1 LIFKVYG
8 LFCRPF
14 KRYFSP
20 HMSSRGNFSGRIG
33 FILAAA
39 GSAVGL
45 GNIWK
50 FPYLAGQNGGA
61 VFLFFYLICIF
72 LLCYPVMV
80 GEIAIGRKAGSD
92 AYGSYQKLGGKKWG
106 YLGLFGILAGIFIL
120 SFYNVVAG
128 WAFGYFLHI
137 SFGDL
142 LNETDFGSFF
152 GLFVN
157 DLLDVSSAKGLANSN
172 FIFSAV
178 FMAFTAIIVAQGIQK
193 GIEAAN
199 KIMMPALYLILI
211 GIIIY
216 SLTLPNAMA
225 GVKFYLV
232 PDFSELRIQTIFEG
246 LKQAF
251 FSLSLGMGAL
261 ITYGSYLQKSENITS
276 SAAVISLADTSVA
289 FLAGLMV
296 FPLVAFLQFK
306 LQVTEVAT
314 AGPPLIF
321 IVLPQIFHEMGP
333 ILGRLVGGSFFLLVC
348 FAALTSTI
356 SLLEVP
362 VAYLVDQKKMNRK
375 KVVWGIALLIFVV
388 GLPSMASQGMIPI
401 LNKLTFYKGQDFLV
415 FVADMCDISL
425 TVGGCLMCVFITYR
439 WKINNMDEELSI
451 GNDDYKTSFMRKYLN
466 FTIQYVCPT
475 LLGVMSILIIIDK
488 FIGLEK
494 IF

>member
-1 LIFKVYG
+1 MKSELK
-8 LFCRPF
+8 PSH
-14 KRYFSP
+14 K
-20 HMSSRGNFSGRIG
+20 MSDNRGNFSGRIG

-61 VFLFFYLICIF
+61 VFLVVYLICVF

-80 GEIAIGRKAGSD
+80 GEIAIGRAAASD
-92 AYGSYQKLGGKKWG
+92 AYGSYSKLGGRRWG
-106 YLGLFGILAGIFIL
+106 ALGVFGILAGIFIL

-128 WAFGYFLHI
+128 WAFGYFLKI

-142 LNETDFGSFF
+142 LGQTDFGGFF
-152 GLFVN
+152 GAFVN
-157 DLLDVSSAKGLANSN
+157 DLSNIDGPGAFLNSN
-172 FIFSAV
+172 LVYSLC
-178 FMAFTAIIVAQGIQK
+178 FMLLTAIIVSQGIQK

-199 KIMMPALYLILI
+199 KIMMPALYVILI

-216 SLTLPNAMA
+216 ALTLPNAGS

-232 PDFSELRIQTIFEG
+232 PDFSELRIQTVFDG

-251 FSLSLGMGAL
+251 FSLSLGMGCL
-261 ITYGSYLQKSENITS
+261 ITYGSYLKKTDNITK
-276 SAAVISLADTSVA
+276 SAAIISIADTSVA

-296 FPLVAFLQFK
+296 FPLVHFLQYK
-306 LQVTEVAT
+306 LGVDNVAT

-321 IVLPQIFHEMGP
+321 IVLPQIFSEMGP
-333 ILGRLVGGSFFLLVC
+333 ILGRVVGGSFFLLVC

-362 VAYLVDQKKMNRK
+362 VAYFVDTHKKNRTK
-375 KVVWGIALLIFVV
+375 MVWALAGTIFVL
-388 GLPSMASQGMIPI
+388 GLPSMVSQGMIEF
-401 LNKLTFYKGQDFLV
+401 LNKLPFYPIIGEPKGDFLS

-425 TVGGCLMCVFITYR
+425 VIGGCLMSIFISRR
-439 WKINNMDEELSI
+439 WKIANMHKEIETSDVGYS
-451 GNDDYKTSFMRKYLN
+451 TSFLKKYLT
-466 FTIQYVCPT
+466 FTITYVAPI
-475 LLGVMSILIIIDK
+475 LLGVLSVLVI
-488 FIGLEK
+488 LEK
-494 IF
+494 FFGLSNIF

>member
-1 LIFKVYG
+1 
-8 LFCRPF
+8 
-14 KRYFSP
+14 
-20 HMSSRGNFSGRIG
+20 MSDNRGNFSGRLG

-61 VFLFFYLICIF
+61 IFLVVYLLCIF
-72 LLCYPVMV
+72 LLCFPVMV
-80 GEIAIGRKAGSD
+80 GEIAIGRAANSD
-92 AYGSYQKLGGKKWG
+92 ANGSYRKLGGPRWAP
-106 YLGLFGILAGIFIL
+106 LGTFGILAGIFIL

-142 LNETDFGSFF
+142 LAEHDFGGFF
-152 GLFVN
+152 GAFVN
-157 DLLDVSSAKGLANSN
+157 DIVDLSSARGLANSN
-172 FIFSAV
+172 LIFSMV
-178 FMAFTAIIVAQGIQK
+178 FMVITAVIVSQGVQK

-199 KIMMPALYLILI
+199 KIMMPALYAILI

-216 SLTLPNAMA
+216 SLTLPNAGS

-232 PDFSELRIQTIFEG
+232 PDFGELRIQTVFDG

-251 FSLSLGMGAL
+251 FSLSLGMGCL
-261 ITYGSYLQKSENITS
+261 ITYGSYLKKTDNITK
-276 SAAVISLADTSVA
+276 SAAIISIADTTVA

-296 FPLVAFLQFK
+296 FPLVHFLQWK
-306 LQVTEVAT
+306 LQIDNVAT

-321 IVLPQIFHEMGP
+321 IVLPQIFSEMGP
-333 ILGRLVGGSFFLLVC
+333 LLGRIVGGAFFLLVC

-362 VAYLVDQKKMNRK
+362 VAYAVDSRK
-375 KVVWGIALLIFVV
+375 LSRKTMVWVLAGVIFVL
-388 GLPSMASQGMIPI
+388 GLPSMMSMGMIEV
-401 LNKLTFYKGQDFLV
+401 LNKLPFYPFIGENKQDFLT

-425 TVGGCLMCVFITYR
+425 VIGGCLMCIFIARR
-439 WKINNMDEELSI
+439 WKIENMHKEIEISDEGYSQ
-451 GNDDYKTSFMRKYLN
+451 SFLKKYLT
-466 FTIQYVCPT
+466 FTISYVGPI
-475 LLGVMSILIIIDK
+475 LLGILSVLVI
-488 FIGLEK
+488 LEK
-494 IF
+494 FFGLANLV

>member
-1 LIFKVYG
+1 
-8 LFCRPF
+8 
-14 KRYFSP
+14 
-20 HMSSRGNFSGRIG
+20 MSNRGNFSGRIG
-33 FILAAA
+33 FVLTAA

-61 VFLFFYLICIF
+61 VFLFIYLICVF

-80 GEIAIGRKAGSD
+80 GEISIGRRAGLD
-92 AYGSYQKLGGKKWG
+92 AYGSYSKLGGKRWG
-106 YLGLFGILAGIFIL
+106 FLGLFGITVGIFIL

-142 LNETDFGSFF
+142 LNQTDFGGFF

-157 DLLDVSSAKGLANSN
+157 DLLDLSSAEGLANSN
-172 FIFSAV
+172 FIFSIV
-178 FMAFTAIIVAQGIQK
+178 FMAMTAYIVGRGIQQ

-199 KIMMPALYLILI
+199 KIMMPILYLILI
-211 GIIIY
+211 ALILY
-216 SLTLPNAMA
+216 ALTLPNAMS
-225 GVKFYLV
+225 GVRFYLI
-232 PDFSELRIQTIFEG
+232 PDLAELKIQTLFEG

-251 FSLSLGMGAL
+251 FSLSLGMGTL
-261 ITYGSYLQKSENITS
+261 MTYGSYLKKTENITS
-276 SAAVISLADTSVA
+276 SVAVISVADTSVA

-296 FPLVAFLQFK
+296 FPLVHFLQYK

-333 ILGRLVGGSFFLLVC
+333 ILGRIVGGLFFLLVC

-362 VAYLVDQKKMNRK
+362 VAYLVDQKKMSRK
-375 KVVWGIALLIFVV
+375 KVSWGIALLIFIL
-388 GLPSMASQGMIPI
+388 GMPIMASQGMIPA
-401 LNKLTFYKGQDFLV
+401 LNKLTFYKGQDYLV
-415 FVADMCDISL
+415 FVSDMCDISL
-425 TVGGCLMCVFITYR
+425 TVGGCLMCIFITTR
-439 WKINNMDEELSI
+439 WKIENMHAELEM
-451 GNDDYKTSFMRKYLN
+451 GNPNYKTSFLKKYLN
-466 FTIQYVCPT
+466 FTIQYVCPI
-475 LLGVMSILIIIDK
+475 LLGILSILIIIDK
-488 FIGLEK
+488 FIGLDR
-494 IF
+494 IFA